1 MDQEPQNEYMDME
14 TTVNTNEGQDLE
26 GWTNG
31 PDKRLWE
38 EAMQKELEGLEA
50 MGTWEVTDLPIGM
63 NTVNTKWVLKVK
75 TDANLVP
82 TKFKARLVARGFTQR
97 KGVDYTEIFTP
108 VAPIQS
114 IRGVLAVAAMQDW
127 EVDSFDIKQAYL
139 NSNLQHNMYLKPPV
153 RTKMPLGKVLK
164 LIKGLYGLKQSGR
177 EWNTEMDSHLQRMGF
192 HCMPS
197 TPCLYAR
204 GTGDNITVITAY
216 VDDMIIASPS
226 HKEVDHTKK
235 EIMNKWGTEDNGKI
249 KEFIGIKIMR
259 DRTQKSI
266 SLDLM
271 AYIKSMVSRWLQKET
286 EKSWI
291 PMQSITAS
299 AGGERCSPS

>member
-1 MDQEPQNEYMDME
+1 
-14 TTVNTNEGQDLE
+14 
-26 GWTNG
+26 
-31 PDKRLWE
+31 
-38 EAMQKELEGLEA
+38 

-63 NTVNTKWVLKVK
+63 NTVDTKWVLKVK

-82 TKFKARLVARGFTQR
+82 TKFKARLIARGFTQR
-97 KGVDYTEIFTP
+97 KGVDYTKIFAP

-127 EVDSFDIKQAYL
+127 EVDSIDIKQAYL
-139 NSNLQHNMYLKPPV
+139 NSNLQHDVYLKPPV
-153 RTKMPLGKVLK
+153 GTKMPLGKVLK
-164 LIKGLYGLKQSGR
+164 LINGLYGLKQSGR

-216 VDDMIIASPS
+216 VDDMMIASPS
-226 HKEVDHTKK
+226 RKEVDRTKK

-249 KEFIGIKIMR
+249 KEFIGIKITR
-259 DRTQKSI
+259 DRTQKSK

-299 AGGERCSPS
+299 AGGERCSSS